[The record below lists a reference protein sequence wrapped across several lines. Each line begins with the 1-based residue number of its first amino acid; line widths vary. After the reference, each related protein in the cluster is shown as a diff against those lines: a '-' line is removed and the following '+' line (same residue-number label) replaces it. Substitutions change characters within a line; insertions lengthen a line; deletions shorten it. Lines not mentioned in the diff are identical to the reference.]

1 MTPFSFTEIEYLSLQ
16 FNNLYVFHF
25 NVSHLLFSNH
35 LNWFNPFLTGC
46 QVGVFYFVNNFF
58 CRFNSYLYI
67 CGMDIT
73 ITTLDKDFDQLCQ
86 ELALKTLTTWGL
98 DITEEDIVEIDNF
111 SDPYRNLFVSTT
123 KGDYQLRTWNIREFV
138 GELFFEVTVFP
149 EQGELQ
155 ID

>member
-1 MTPFSFTEIEYLSLQ
+1 
-16 FNNLYVFHF
+16 
-25 NVSHLLFSNH
+25 
-35 LNWFNPFLTGC
+35 
-46 QVGVFYFVNNFF
+46 
-58 CRFNSYLYI
+58 
-67 CGMDIT
+67 MDIT

-123 KGDYQLRTWNIREFV
+123 KGDYQLRIWNIREFF
-138 GELFFEVTVFP
+138 GELFFEVTVSP